1 MYELLN
7 KVVDYLKLRLAPERL
22 LIRSGLTLLMLALG
36 MSTPSIYA
44 GVVAHF
50 SGGQFELQLFPS
62 DPFFAGFQNFLAVL
76 GSVLL
81 ICGVY
86 ITAQRFLDQRSRERR
101 RINVI
106 IEIRGLHSTPDTPA
120 KVADLGL
127 PIGRVHSVLIDFR
140 PQLEGTPIDPYLVL
154 RRLTSMKESL
164 LNITRGVDSED
175 ISIAVGGIAA
185 VPAMFLVGML
195 IDDESRV
202 VVYDWQ
208 RSTSRWRILDDEDD
222 GVAIETVGFDRQESL
237 LNKEVVLAVSASYGV
252 DAEAI
257 ESTFPDIQVINLRST
272 KIRNDSFWSEE
283 KVRRHVRGFNDAVQE
298 LQLLGVSK
306 IHLVLAAPN
315 SLCLRLGMSYDRR
328 LMPELV
334 VYQYERK
341 TENPY
346 PWGINMPVGP
356 VSEPLIVE
364 T

>member
-7 KVVDYLKLRLAPERL
+7 KVVDYFKLRLAPERL

-36 MSTPSIYA
+36 MSAPSIYA

-76 GSVLL
+76 GSVLV
-81 ICGVY
+81 IFGVY
-86 ITAQRFLDQRSRERR
+86 ITVQRFLDRRARERR
-101 RINVI
+101 RINI
-106 IEIRGLHSTPDTPA
+106 IVEIRGLHSTPDTPA

-140 PQLEGTPIDPYLVL
+140 PQLESVPIDPYFVL
-154 RRLTSMKESL
+154 RRIGSMKESL
-164 LNITRGVDSED
+164 LNITRGANSDD

-185 VPAMFLVGML
+185 VPAMFLVGLL
-195 IDDESRV
+195 IDDESKV

-208 RSTSRWRILDDEDD
+208 RSTSRWRILDGDDD
-222 GVAIETVGFDRQESL
+222 GVAIETVGFDRQEGL
-237 LNKEVVLAVSASYGV
+237 LNKEVVLAVSASYSV
-252 DAEAI
+252 DTEAI

-272 KIRNDSFWSEE
+272 KIQNDSFWSEE
-283 KVRRHVRGFNDAVQE
+283 KIRRHVRGFNDTVQE
-298 LQLLGVSK
+298 LQFLGVSK

-315 SLCLRLGMSYDRR
+315 SLCLHLGMSYDRR

-341 TENPY
+341 AEKPY
-346 PWGINMPVGP
+346 PWGIQMPVGP
-356 VSEPLIVE
+356 MPEPTIVK

>member
-1 MYELLN
+1 L
-7 KVVDYLKLRLAPERL
+7 
-22 LIRSGLTLLMLALG
+22 
-36 MSTPSIYA
+36 
-44 GVVAHF
+44 
-50 SGGQFELQLFPS
+50 
-62 DPFFAGFQNFLAVL
+62 
-76 GSVLL
+76 
-81 ICGVY
+81 
-86 ITAQRFLDQRSRERR
+86 
-101 RINVI
+101 
-106 IEIRGLHSTPDTPA
+106 A
-120 KVADLGL
+120 KVADLCL
-127 PIGRVHSVLIDFR
+127 PIGRVHYVLIDFR
-140 PQLEGTPIDPYLVL
+140 SQLEGAPIDPNFVL
-154 RRLTSMKESL
+154 RRIGSIKESL
-164 LNITRGVDSED
+164 LNITRGADSGD

-208 RSTSRWRILDDEDD
+208 RSTSRWRILDGEDD